1 MIKINFYAKWIL
13 RAAIIFS
20 LFFTL
25 MTKHWVGTAG
35 GTIVLI
41 ATFSVDYI
49 NYKFF
54 KINTT
59 ITSMV
64 YIYCIF
70 SLVMGNMW
78 DFYDK
83 LEWWDIV
90 MHIIS
95 GIILGMIGDMILNS
109 HVSDVMPITKIR
121 FLFIIGIACIGGLV
135 WEIYEFSIDC
145 FFNLDTQLSK
155 VSGVSDTMWDLI
167 ADLLGGV
174 GIGIY
179 LSCAKNTLQIKK

>member
-1 MIKINFYAKWIL
+1 MEKTNFYAKWTL

-20 LFFTL
+20 LIFTL
-25 MTKHWVGTAG
+25 KTKHWVGTAG

-41 ATFSVDYI
+41 VTFILDYI

-54 KINTT
+54 KINIT

-70 SLVMGNMW
+70 SLVLGNMW

-83 LEWWDIV
+83 IEWWDIV
-90 MHIIS
+90 MHILS
-95 GIILGMIGDMILNS
+95 GIILGTIGDIILNS
-109 HVSDVMPITKIR
+109 HIDKNELAIVR
-121 FLFIIGIACIGGLV
+121 FLFIIGIVCLGGLI
-135 WEIYEFSIDC
+135 WEIYEFTIDNL
-145 FFNLDTQLSK
+145 FNLDTQLSK
-155 VSGVSDTMWDLI
+155 VSGVFDTMLDLI

-179 LSCAKNTLQIKK
+179 LSYVKKD